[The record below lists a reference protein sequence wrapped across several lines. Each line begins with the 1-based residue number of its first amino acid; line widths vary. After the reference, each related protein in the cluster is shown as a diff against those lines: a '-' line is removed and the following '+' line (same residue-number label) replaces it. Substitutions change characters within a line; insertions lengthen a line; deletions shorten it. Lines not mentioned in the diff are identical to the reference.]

1 MYKVKE
7 EDNLMEKKH
16 IDDIIKKYGNLLS
29 AQYMF
34 RSETGTIHRTSFRKR
49 SSAIWKRLLYLQMKN
64 MKKRGFCR

>member
-16 IDDIIKKYGNLLS
+16 IDDIIKKYGN
-29 AQYMF
+29 MF